1 MYNRYLQN
9 KSEEKSSHAPCDPP
23 SWEKKLQPC
32 DRRDDR
38 RGDRRDDRHDDRRD
52 DRRDDRHDIQK
63 KETSSLVSLFGRLLG
78 SDSKGGLSR
87 LLDENTLIVLLLLFF
102 LLKDEDGI
110 DHDLLILAGIFLLI
124 GL

>member
-1 MYNRYLQN
+1 MYNHYLLN
-9 KSEEKSSHAPCDPP
+9 KSEEKPSHAPCDPP
-23 SWEKKLQPC
+23 PWEKKPQPC

-38 RGDRRDDRHDDRRD
+38 CDT
-52 DRRDDRHDIQK
+52 QK
-63 KETSSLVSLFGRLLG
+63 KETSNLVSLFGRLLG
-78 SDSKGGLSR
+78 SDSKGGLGR

>member
-9 KSEEKSSHAPCDPP
+9 KSEEKPSHAPCDPP

-38 RGDRRDDRHDDRRD
+38 RDDQ
-52 DRRDDRHDIQK
+52 HDIQK

>member
-1 MYNRYLQN
+1 MYNHYLQN

-32 DRRDDR
+32 
-38 RGDRRDDRHDDRRD
+38 DRRD

>member
-9 KSEEKSSHAPCDPP
+9 KSEEKPSHAPCDPP

-32 DRRDDR
+32 DRLD
-38 RGDRRDDRHDDRRD
+38 DRRDDRHDDRRD
-52 DRRDDRHDIQK
+52 DRRDDRCDIQK

>member
-32 DRRDDR
+32 
-38 RGDRRDDRHDDRRD
+38 DRRD

>member
-38 RGDRRDDRHDDRRD
+38 RDDRC
-52 DRRDDRHDIQK
+52 DIQK

>member
-1 MYNRYLQN
+1 MYNHYLQN
-9 KSEEKSSHAPCDPP
+9 KSEEKPSHSPCDPP

-38 RGDRRDDRHDDRRD
+38 RDDRHD

>member
-9 KSEEKSSHAPCDPP
+9 QTEGNTSHASCESP
-23 SWEKKLQPC
+23 SSNQKPQQYN
-32 DRRDDR
+32 RYDDTHN
-38 RGDRRDDRHDDRRD
+38 DKHDT
-52 DRRDDRHDIQK
+52 QK
-63 KETSSLVSLFGRLLG
+63 KETSSLVSLFHKLLG
-78 SDSKGGLSR
+78 SDNKGGLSR

>member
-9 KSEEKSSHAPCDPP
+9 KEEKPMSCDPSSRDRKPMPCDPP
-23 SWEKKLQPC
+23 SRERKPMPC
-32 DRRDDR
+32 EERCDT
-38 RGDRRDDRHDDRRD
+38 
-52 DRRDDRHDIQK
+52 QK
-63 KETSSLVSLFGRLLG
+63 KETSSLVSMFSRLLG
-78 SDSKGGLSR
+78 SDHKGGLSQ
-87 LLDENTLIVLLLLFF
+87 LLDDNTLIVLLLLFF

>member
-9 KSEEKSSHAPCDPP
+9 KSEEKPSHAPCDPP

-32 DRRDDR
+32 
-38 RGDRRDDRHDDRRD
+38 DRRD

>member
-9 KSEEKSSHAPCDPP
+9 QAEEISSHPPCDPP
-23 SWEKKLQPC
+23 SSNHNTQPC
-32 DRRDDR
+32 DDAHNDR
-38 RGDRRDDRHDDRRD
+38 YDT
-52 DRRDDRHDIQK
+52 QK
-63 KETSSLVSLFGRLLG
+63 KETSGLVSLFSKLLG
-78 SDSKGGLSR
+78 SDNKSGLSR